1 MTRHLALLA
10 VLAVPASAAS
20 DPVVLIHVQAPA
32 TRVVDLNLVGPLRER
47 AWEAR
52 GVGDDST
59 RQGHALLP
67 RSWWVA
73 PWRDTRRL
81 RQLVVD
87 YAAQRATLLAQTV
100 PNPRTEREWRGPFAR
115 RLVQRC
121 ARLDARRPFRAVA
134 DELLDAGVTKT
145 LDVNLVWV
153 LERWPRLPT
162 LEFRAVGGSLDVDVV
177 LARLGAVEDFLR
189 AVARRADARR

>member
-1 MTRHLALLA
+1 LRRVLGVASNEGFAVAAEGSLHLHFDA
-10 VLAVPASAAS
+10 
-20 DPVVLIHVQAPA
+20 
-32 TRVVDLNLVGPLRER
+32 
-47 AWEAR
+47 
-52 GVGDDST
+52 
-59 RQGHALLP
+59 
-67 RSWWVA
+67 A